1 MGEQNSAFSAFVVEQ
16 LAPLGSIA
24 CARFFGGL
32 SLKSGGVLF
41 AMIMDGTLYFAVD
54 DLSRPEYER
63 LGSSCFSYQTK
74 NGRVDVRRFHAV
86 PADVLDDAD
95 QLVSFARRALAAAA
109 ERAPRP
115 RKAPARSRKPPAK
128 RT

>member
-1 MGEQNSAFSAFVVEQ
+1 MGDQNSAFSAFVVEQ
-16 LAPLGSIA
+16 LAPLGAIA

-54 DLSRPEYER
+54 DLSRPDYER
-63 LGSSCFSYQTK
+63 LGSACFSYQTRK
-74 NGRVDVRRFHAV
+74 GRVDVRRFHAV

-95 QLVSFARRALAAAA
+95 ELVAFARRALTAAA

-115 RKAPARSRKPPAK
+115 RKPPARTRKPRAK
-128 RT
+128 QP